1 VSSDITR
8 RAALCGLAGA
18 SFAACGQLS
27 AASAPGI
34 PETTGYANVPGGRV
48 WWLRVRIQAGLM
60 RHLGFYRSRPRQ
72 NAGRLCGES
81 GHEVETEIKLTDSIV
96 NSAGSGP
103 NVNGR
108 QILRT
113 DI

>member
-1 VSSDITR
+1 MSSDITR

-60 RHLGFYRSRPRQ
+60 RHLGFTE
-72 NAGRLCGES
+72 AGQGKMPDGC
-81 GHEVETEIKLTDSIV
+81 VAKTAMKWK
-96 NSAGSGP
+96 P
-103 NVNGR
+103 
-108 QILRT
+108 
-113 DI
+113 